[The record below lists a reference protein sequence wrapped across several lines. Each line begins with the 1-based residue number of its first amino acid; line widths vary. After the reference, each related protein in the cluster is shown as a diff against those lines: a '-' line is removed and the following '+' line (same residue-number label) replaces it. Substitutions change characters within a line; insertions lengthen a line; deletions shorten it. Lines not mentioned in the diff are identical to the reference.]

1 MLPRHPKEPD
11 SLRSVSVGLESIET
25 SRRSVGIRMHTVKIE
40 RGGGGNSYF
49 YNFHRTDFD
58 ALFDSDEP
66 TGIARLE
73 GWLVWSHYCCV
84 ATDIS
89 GYSQKPT
96 YNCRMKFKVSFIT
109 CA

>member
-1 MLPRHPKEPD
+1 
-11 SLRSVSVGLESIET
+11 
-25 SRRSVGIRMHTVKIE
+25 MHTVKIE
-40 RGGGGNSYF
+40 RGGGGGGGTGGGGGGGGGGTEENSYF

>member
-1 MLPRHPKEPD
+1 
-11 SLRSVSVGLESIET
+11 
-25 SRRSVGIRMHTVKIE
+25 MHTVKIE
-40 RGGGGNSYF
+40 RGGGGGGGKKHPFLNTPTPTDLNSYF